1 MRVIISAREKSA
13 STGTEYLPAEQFEL
27 NARLEW
33 AGGDGSSRNPKR
45 LQITVQNCA
54 TDAWSGVI
62 RIELCRKMQKT
73 KVFMPGF
80 MYGRNRAEAPLTTP
94 RKFPRIRKG
103 EPSLPASPFWM
114 VRGDRL
120 SNPSAFLYDGGAI
133 LGFGAAP
140 YWVKDGEIKKEWS
153 ANSTLQADA
162 FYQYA
167 GYCCDIEKVIDGE
180 TYAAVGYTLGYENAP
195 WLFVQSLTIH
205 DRAPLSDTN
214 CFVLEAGEK
223 VSFELRVYDYASEKE
238 AGVQEAIEHE
248 YTLIHQAPRRLEG
261 MSLRKATKDIATA
274 IADAAWIE
282 EEAAYSG
289 FVFEQPDGSHT
300 YNYLGSLSWTNGLSV
315 AVPMLLSG
323 LRLQDERIRGQA
335 VKAIQNIVEHCINP
349 ASGLPYDAVQHGN
362 WNLNGWWYDIMYI
375 GGHSGYIVGQAL
387 YYILKAYDY
396 EKRLKGIEHTDWL
409 ALVKPVIGRLQKTKN
424 GEAEYPFVLSEET
437 GAGIAY
443 DSLGGCWCLAA
454 SAYYSV
460 LTGDKSL
467 VEGMQDS
474 EQGYYEKYIKRFEAY
489 GGPLDV
495 DRAVDSEGNL
505 AYIRAVRYLHMLT
518 GEEKYLLHMKDAIG
532 YELSFKFAYN
542 SPVKI
547 PPLSRVGWSSCGGT
561 ITSTANPHIHPMSST
576 IVDELWYY
584 VKQTGDKYVEERLR
598 DTVFWG
604 CQSYN
609 TVDKEY
615 DYGQVGWMSER
626 FCYSEGLV
634 TEKYPDGSSAST
646 WFALM
651 PWASASILE
660 GMAGEYWEEE
670 NGSSKES

>member
-1 MRVIISAREKSA
+1 MKVIISAREQNVSV
-13 STGTEYLPAEQFEL
+13 GTDYQPIQQFEL
-27 NARLEW
+27 ETQLVW
-33 AGGDGSSRNPKR
+33 TGGDGSCKDPKR
-45 LQITVQNCA
+45 LQVTILNCA
-54 TDAWSGVI
+54 DAAWRGVI
-62 RIELCRKMQKT
+62 RVELCQKLQKA

-80 MYGRNRAEAPLTTP
+80 MYGRNRAEAPLSTP

-120 SNPSAFLYDGGAI
+120 SNPSAFLYGEGRI
-133 LGFGAAP
+133 LGLGAAP
-140 YWVKDGEIKKEWS
+140 YWVKDEEKKKAWS
-153 ANSTLQADA
+153 ADSILQAEA

-167 GYCCDIEKVIDGE
+167 GYSCDIEKVIDGE
-180 TYAAVGYTLGYENAP
+180 TYAAIGYTLGYENAP

-205 DRAPLSDTN
+205 ERAQLSDTN
-214 CFVLEAGEK
+214 CFVLEVGEK
-223 VSFELRVYDYASEKE
+223 VSFEIRVYDYTAEKE
-238 AGVQEAIEHE
+238 AAVQDAIENE
-248 YTLIHQAPRRLEG
+248 YNIVHQAPRRLTG

-274 IADAAWIE
+274 IADAAWID

-335 VKAIQNIVEHCINP
+335 LRAIQNIVEHCMNP

-409 ALVKPVIGRLQKTKN
+409 AMVKPIVERLQKTKN
-424 GEAEYPFVLSEET
+424 GEGEYPFVLSEET

-443 DSLGGCWCLAA
+443 DSLGSSWCLAA

-460 LTGDKSL
+460 LTGDKSYL
-467 VEGMQDS
+467 AGMQES

-518 GEEKYLLHMKDAIG
+518 EEEKYLCHMKDAIG

-547 PPLSRVGWSSCGGT
+547 SPLSRVGWSSCGGT

-576 IVDELWYY
+576 IVDELLYY
-584 VKQTGDKYVEERLR
+584 VNKTCDRYVEERMR
-598 DTVFWG
+598 DTVLWG

-615 DYGQVGWMSER
+615 DYGQIGWMSER

-634 TEKYPDGSSAST
+634 TEKYPDGRPAST

-660 GMAGEYWEEE
+660 GMTGDYWNKE
-670 NGSSKES
+670 NNS

>member
-1 MRVIISAREKSA
+1 MKVVYSARKIEQS
-13 STGTEYLPAEQFEL
+13 GTEYLPLEQQGLSAETECLGGTGAADAPKEL
-27 NARLEW
+27 LV
-33 AGGDGSSRNPKR
+33 
-45 LQITVQNCA
+45 TVKN
-54 TDAWSGVI
+54 TGTERWNGVV
-62 RIELCRKMQKT
+62 RIELCRKAEKA

-80 MYGRNRAEAPLTTP
+80 LYGRNRAEAPLTTP

-120 SNPSAFLYDGGAI
+120 ANPSAFVYDNGI
-133 LGFGAAP
+133 VMGFGAAP
-140 YWVKDGEIKKEWS
+140 YWVKNGGKKQAWQPDS
-153 ANSTLQADA
+153 PLQADA

-167 GYCCDIEKVIDGE
+167 GYCCDIQKMIDGE
-180 TYAAVGYTLGYENAP
+180 EYAAVGYTLGYENAP
-195 WLFVQSLTIH
+195 WLFVQSLTIL
-205 DRAPLSDTN
+205 DRAALSEEN
-214 CFVLEAGEK
+214 CFVLEAGEA
-223 VSFELRVYDYASEKE
+223 VQFVLRVYEYAAEKE
-238 AGVQEAIEHE
+238 AEVHKAIENE
-248 YTLIHQAPRRLEG
+248 YKQMHQAPRTLTG
-261 MSLRKATKDIATA
+261 MSLQKATKDIATA

-300 YNYLGSLSWTNGLSV
+300 YNYLGSLSWTNGLAV

-335 VKAIQNIVEHCINP
+335 VRAIQNIVDHCMNP
-349 ASGLPYDAVQHGN
+349 SSGLPYDAVQHGN

-387 YYILKAYDY
+387 YYIVKAYDY
-396 EKRLKGIEHTDWL
+396 ELRLKGEEHADWL
-409 ALVKPVIGRLQKTKN
+409 AMVKPVIERLQSTKN

-443 DSLGGCWCLAA
+443 DSLGGSWCLAA

-460 LTGDKSL
+460 VTGDRAF
-467 VEGMQDS
+467 VDGMQES
-474 EQGYYEKYIKRFEAY
+474 EQKYYDKYIKRSEAY

-518 GEEKYLLHMKDAIG
+518 GDEKYLEHMKDAIA
-532 YELSFKFAYN
+532 YEMSFKFSYN

-584 VKQTGDKYVEERLR
+584 VSKTGDKYVEERMK
-598 DTVFWG
+598 DTVLWG

-634 TEKYPDGSSAST
+634 TEKYPDGSPAST

-660 GMAGEYWEEE
+660 GMTGDYWEA
-670 NGSSKES
+670 SK

>member
-1 MRVIISAREKSA
+1 MKIIYSARKKEQTGTAYLPLEEQGLTVTEEKSEA
-13 STGTEYLPAEQFEL
+13 GRLQVTVKNETAEQ
-27 NARLEW
+27 
-33 AGGDGSSRNPKR
+33 
-45 LQITVQNCA
+45 
-54 TDAWSGVI
+54 WSGVI
-62 RIELCRKMQKT
+62 RMELCMKADNA

-103 EPSLPASPFWM
+103 EANLPASPFWM

-120 SNPSAFLYDGGAI
+120 SNPSAFIYADGKV

-140 YWVKDGEIKKEWS
+140 YWVKKNGKKCAWTAQS
-153 ANSTLQADA
+153 SMPTDA

-167 GYCCDIEKVIDGE
+167 GYCCDIAKEIDRE
-180 TYAAVGYTLGYENAP
+180 EYAAVGYTLGYENAP
-195 WLFVQSLTIH
+195 WLFVQSLTIL
-205 DRAPLSDTN
+205 DRAPLSNDN
-214 CFVLEAGEK
+214 CFVLEAGEE
-223 VSFELRVYDYASEKE
+223 VSFEMRIYEYEAEQEADVHKAIEKE
-238 AGVQEAIEHE
+238 
-248 YTLIHQAPRRLEG
+248 YLLMHQPPRTIPG
-261 MSLRKATKDIATA
+261 MSLQKATKEIATA

-300 YNYLGSLSWTNGLSV
+300 YNYLGSLSWTNGLAV

-323 LRLQDERIRGQA
+323 LRLQDERIRTQA
-335 VKAIQNIVEHCINP
+335 VKAIQNIVENCMN
-349 ASGLPYDAVQHGN
+349 ASSGLPYDAVQHGN
-362 WNLNGWWYDIMYI
+362 WNLHGWWYDIMYI

-396 EKRLKGIEHTDWL
+396 EKRLKGIEHKDWL
-409 ALVKPVIGRLQKTKN
+409 SMVAPVIAKLQGTKN
-424 GEAEYPFVLSEET
+424 AEHEYPFVLSEET

-443 DSLGGCWCLAA
+443 DSLGSSWCLAA

-460 LTGDKSL
+460 LTGEQSL
-467 VEGMQDS
+467 LAGMQES
-474 EQGYYEKYIKRFEAY
+474 EQRYYEKYIRRSEAY

-518 GEEKYLLHMKDAIG
+518 QDDRYLTHMRDAIA
-532 YELSFKFAYN
+532 YEMSFKFAYN

-547 PPLSRVGWSSCGGT
+547 PPLSKVGWSSCGGT

-576 IVDELWYY
+576 IVDELLYY
-584 VKQTGDKYVEERLR
+584 VQKTGDEYVNERMR
-598 DTVFWG
+598 DTVLWG

-609 TVDKEY
+609 TVEKEY
-615 DYGQVGWMSER
+615 DYGRVGWMSER

-634 TEKYPDGSSAST
+634 TEKYPDGSPAST

-660 GMAGEYWEEE
+660 GMTGDAWDALIL
-670 NGSSKES
+670 

>member
-1 MRVIISAREKSA
+1 MKIIVSAREQNH
-13 STGTEYLPAEQFEL
+13 STDYLPIETFEL
-27 NARLEW
+27 EAQLTWTE
-33 AGGDGSSRNPKR
+33 GEGSCLNPKH
-45 LQITVQNCA
+45 LQVRVKNCA
-54 TDAWSGVI
+54 DTAWNGII
-62 RIELCRKMQKT
+62 RVELCRKLQNT

-120 SNPSAFLYDGGAI
+120 SNPSAFLYGTGGV
-133 LGFGAAP
+133 LGFGASP
-140 YWVKDGEIKKEWS
+140 YWIKDGEQKKAW
-153 ANSTLQADA
+153 TADKDWRTEE

-167 GYCCDIEKVIDGE
+167 GYSCDIEKMIDGE
-180 TYAAVGYTLGYENAP
+180 YYAAVGYTLGYENAP

-205 DRAPLSDTN
+205 ERASLSDQN
-214 CFVLEAGEK
+214 CFRLEPDEE
-223 VSFELRVYDYASEKE
+223 VCFELRVYDYAAEKE
-238 AGVQEAIEHE
+238 ASVQDAIENE
-248 YTLIHQAPRRLEG
+248 YKMIHQAPRRLDG
-261 MSLRKATKDIATA
+261 ISINKATKDIATA

-335 VKAIQNIVEHCINP
+335 IKAIQNIVEHCMNTE
-349 ASGLPYDAVQHGN
+349 SGLPYDAVQHGN

-396 EKRLKGIEHTDWL
+396 EKRLMKIEHADWL
-409 ALVKPVIGRLQKTKN
+409 AMVKPVIARLQKTKN
-424 GEAEYPFVLSEET
+424 GEGEYPFVLSEKT

-443 DSLGGCWCLAA
+443 DSLGSSWCLAA
-454 SAYYSV
+454 SAYYSM
-460 LTGDKSL
+460 LTGDKSYIA
-467 VEGMQDS
+467 GMQES
-474 EQGYYEKYIKRFEAY
+474 EQGYYDKYIKRFEAY

-505 AYIRAVRYLHMLT
+505 AYIRAVRYLHILT

-584 VKQTGDKYVEERLR
+584 VNQTGDKYVEERLR
-598 DTVFWG
+598 DTVLWG

-634 TEKYPDGSSAST
+634 TEKYPDGSPAST

-660 GMAGEYWEEE
+660 GMTGEYWEVVQRH
-670 NGSSKES
+670 GM

>member
-1 MRVIISAREKSA
+1 MNVVITAREQSGLN
-13 STGTEYLPAEQFEL
+13 GTEYLPIEQFQIETQL
-27 NARLEW
+27 MW
-33 AGGDGSSRNPKR
+33 MGGDGSCKAPKQLRLTVRND
-45 LQITVQNCA
+45 A
-54 TDAWSGVI
+54 DAAWSGVI
-62 RIELCRKMQKT
+62 RVEFCKKMQKA

-80 MYGRNRAEAPLTTP
+80 MYGRNRAEAPLNTP

-103 EPSLPASPFWM
+103 EPALPASPFWM

-120 SNPSAFLYDGGAI
+120 SNPSAFLYDSGTI

-140 YWVKDGEIKKEWS
+140 YWVKDDGKKTAWS
-153 ANSTLQADA
+153 AEKSLPNEA

-167 GYCCDIEKVIDGE
+167 GYCCNIEKEIDGE
-180 TYAAVGYTLGYENAP
+180 IYAAVGYTLGYENAP

-205 DRAPLSDTN
+205 ERASLSEKN
-214 CFVLEAGEK
+214 CFVLEAGEE
-223 VSFELRVYDYASEKE
+223 VSFELRVYEYEAEKE
-238 AGVQEAIEHE
+238 AAIQDAIENE
-248 YTLIHQAPRRLEG
+248 YRQIHQAPRVIQG
-261 MSLRKATKDIATA
+261 MSLQKATGDIATA

-282 EEAAYSG
+282 EDTAYSG

-335 VKAIQNIVEHCINP
+335 VRAIQNIVENCMNP

-396 EKRLKGIEHTDWL
+396 EKRLKGVEHTDWL
-409 ALVKPVIGRLQKTKN
+409 ALAKQVVERLQKTKN
-424 GEAEYPFVLSEET
+424 GEGEYPFVMSEET

-443 DSLGGCWCLAA
+443 DSLGSSWCLAA
-454 SAYYSV
+454 TAYYSV
-460 LTGDKSL
+460 LTGEKSL
-467 VEGMQDS
+467 IAGMQES
-474 EQGYYEKYIKRFEAY
+474 EQGYYKKYIKRFEAY

-518 GEEKYLLHMKDAIG
+518 GEAKYLMHMKDAIG
-532 YELSFKFAYN
+532 YEMSFKFAYN

-576 IVDELWYY
+576 ITDELLYY
-584 VKQTGDKYVEERLR
+584 VNQTGDKYVEERLK
-598 DTVFWG
+598 DTVLWG

-615 DYGQVGWMSER
+615 DYGKIGWMSER

-660 GMAGEYWEEE
+660 GMTGEYWETEYKQS
-670 NGSSKES
+670 N

>member
-1 MRVIISAREKSA
+1 MFSARSQEQA
-13 STGTEYLPAEQFEL
+13 SDTRYLPLKEQGLTATAECL
-27 NARLEW
+27 
-33 AGGDGSSRNPKR
+33 GGSGAVDDPKL
-45 LQITVQNCA
+45 LQVMVQNMTA
-54 TDAWSGVI
+54 EKWSGVV
-62 RIELCRKMQKT
+62 RIEFCRKADKV

-103 EPSLPASPFWM
+103 DENLPASPRWM

-120 SNPSAFLYDGGAI
+120 SNPSAFLYDNGRI

-140 YWVKDGEIKKEWS
+140 YWVKSGEEKLAWS
-153 ANSTLQADA
+153 ADGTHQSES

-167 GYCCDIEKVIDGE
+167 GYCCDIEKEIDGE
-180 TYAAVGYTLGYENAP
+180 EYAAVGYTLGYENAP

-205 DRAPLSDTN
+205 DRAPLGEEN
-214 CFVLEAGEK
+214 CFVLEAGET
-223 VSFELRVYDYASEKE
+223 VQFAVRVYDYEEKNE
-238 AGVQEAIEHE
+238 AAVHKAIENE
-248 YTLIHQAPRRLEG
+248 YKIVHQAPRTLNG
-261 MSLRKATKDIATA
+261 MSLQKATKEIATA

-289 FVFEQPDGSHT
+289 FVFEQEDGSHT
-300 YNYLGSLSWTNGLSV
+300 YNYLGSLSWTNGLAV

-335 VKAIQNIVEHCINP
+335 VRAIQNIVDNCMNP
-349 ASGLPYDAVQHGN
+349 ASGLPFDAVQHGN

-387 YYILKAYDY
+387 YYILKAYDF
-396 EKRLKGIEHTDWL
+396 EKRLKRIEHADWL
-409 ALVKPVIGRLQKTKN
+409 AMVKPVIERLQKTKN
-424 GEAEYPFVLSEET
+424 GEYEYPFVLSEET

-443 DSLGGCWCLAA
+443 DSLGGSWCLAA

-460 LTGDKSL
+460 LTGDRSL
-467 VEGMQDS
+467 VAGMQDS
-474 EQGYYEKYIKRFEAY
+474 EQGYYEKYIKRCEAY

-505 AYIRAVRYLHMLT
+505 AYIRAVRYLHTLT
-518 GEEKYLLHMKDAIG
+518 GEEKYLMHMKDAIG
-532 YELSFKFAYN
+532 YEMSFKFAYN

-547 PPLSRVGWSSCGGT
+547 PPLSSVGWSSCGGT

-584 VKQTGDKYVEERLR
+584 VKQTGDEYVKERMK
-598 DTVFWG
+598 DTVLWG

-615 DYGQVGWMSER
+615 DYGKIGWMSER

-634 TEKYPDGSSAST
+634 TQTYPDGSFAST

-651 PWASASILE
+651 PWASASVLE
-660 GMAGEYWEEE
+660 GMTGDYWEAE
-670 NGSSKES
+670 

>member
-1 MRVIISAREKSA
+1 MKVVVSARDREA
-13 STGTEYLPAEQFEL
+13 SGDIRYLPAEHFGIDTQL
-27 NARLEW
+27 TWMDA
-33 AGGDGSSRNPKR
+33 DGSSKESKC
-45 LQITVQNCA
+45 LQVMIQNLN
-54 TDAWSGVI
+54 DKAWSGVI
-62 RIELCRKMQKT
+62 RVEFCRKMKNA

-120 SNPSAFLYDGGAI
+120 SNPSAFLYGEGAV

-140 YWVKDGEIKKEWS
+140 YWVKDGKVKKAWT
-153 ANSTLQADA
+153 ADGTLQAEA

-167 GYCCDIEKVIDGE
+167 GFCCDIDKEIDGE
-180 TYAAVGYTLGYENAP
+180 VYGTVGYTLGYENAP
-195 WLFVQSLTIH
+195 WLFVQSFTIH
-205 DRAPLSDTN
+205 ERAPLSEEN
-214 CFVLEAGEK
+214 CFVLEAKERIQ
-223 VSFELRVYDYASEKE
+223 FEIRVYDYAAEKE
-238 AGVQEAIEHE
+238 AAVQDAIENE
-248 YTLIHQAPRRLEG
+248 YKLVHQKPRTIPG
-261 MSLRKATKDIATA
+261 MSLQKATKEIATA
-274 IADAAWIE
+274 IADAAWID

-300 YNYLGSLSWTNGLSV
+300 YNYLGSLSWTNGLAV

-335 VKAIQNIVEHCINP
+335 VRAIQNIVDNCMNP
-349 ASGLPYDAVQHGN
+349 ASGLPYDAVQHRN

-396 EKRLKGIEHTDWL
+396 EKRLNGVEHADWL
-409 ALVKPVIGRLQKTKN
+409 AMVTPVIERLQKTKN
-424 GEAEYPFVLSEET
+424 GEQEYPFVLSEET

-443 DSLGGCWCLAA
+443 DSLGSSWCLAA
-454 SAYYSV
+454 SAYYCV

-467 VEGMQDS
+467 LAGMQES
-474 EQGYYEKYIKRFEAY
+474 EQRYYDKYIRRFEAY

-518 GEEKYLLHMKDAIG
+518 GEEKYLCHMKDAIG
-532 YELSFKFAYN
+532 YEMSFKFAYN

-576 IVDELWYY
+576 IVDELLYY
-584 VKQTGDKYVEERLR
+584 VKNTGDRYVEERMR
-598 DTVFWG
+598 DTVLWG

-615 DYGQVGWMSER
+615 DYGRIGWMSER

-634 TEKYPDGSSAST
+634 TEKYPDGSPAST

-660 GMAGEYWEEE
+660 GMTGDYWEEE
-670 NGSSKES
+670 QK

>member
-1 MRVIISAREKSA
+1 MKVIISAREQNVSV
-13 STGTEYLPAEQFEL
+13 GTDYQPIQQFEL
-27 NARLEW
+27 ETQLVW
-33 AGGDGSSRNPKR
+33 TGGDGSCKDPKR
-45 LQITVQNCA
+45 LQVTILNCA
-54 TDAWSGVI
+54 DAAWRGVI
-62 RIELCRKMQKT
+62 RVELCQKLQKA

-80 MYGRNRAEAPLTTP
+80 MYGRNRAEAPLSTP

-120 SNPSAFLYDGGAI
+120 SNPSAFLYGEGRI
-133 LGFGAAP
+133 LGLGAAP
-140 YWVKDGEIKKEWS
+140 YWVKDEEKKKAWS
-153 ANSTLQADA
+153 ADSILQAEA

-167 GYCCDIEKVIDGE
+167 GYSCDIEKVIDGE
-180 TYAAVGYTLGYENAP
+180 TYAAIGYTLGYENAP

-205 DRAPLSDTN
+205 ERAQLSDTN
-214 CFVLEAGEK
+214 CFVLEVGEK
-223 VSFELRVYDYASEKE
+223 VSFEIRVYDYTAEKE
-238 AGVQEAIEHE
+238 AAVQDAIENE
-248 YTLIHQAPRRLEG
+248 YNIVHQAPRRLTG

-274 IADAAWIE
+274 IADAAWID

-335 VKAIQNIVEHCINP
+335 LRAIQNIVEHCMNP

-396 EKRLKGIEHTDWL
+396 EKRLKGIEHADWFAMVRL
-409 ALVKPVIGRLQKTKN
+409 IIERLQKTKN
-424 GEAEYPFVLSEET
+424 GEGEYPFVLSEET

-443 DSLGGCWCLAA
+443 DSLGSSWCLAA

-460 LTGDKSL
+460 LTGDKSYL
-467 VEGMQDS
+467 AGMQES

-518 GEEKYLLHMKDAIG
+518 EEEKYLCHMKDAIG

-547 PPLSRVGWSSCGGT
+547 SPLSRVGWSSCGGT

-576 IVDELWYY
+576 IVDELLYY
-584 VKQTGDKYVEERLR
+584 VNKTCDRYVEERMR
-598 DTVFWG
+598 DTVLWG

-615 DYGQVGWMSER
+615 DYGQIGWMSER

-634 TEKYPDGSSAST
+634 TEKYPDGRPAST

-660 GMAGEYWEEE
+660 GMTGDYWNKE
-670 NGSSKES
+670 NNS

>member
-1 MRVIISAREKSA
+1 MKIIYSARRQEQED
-13 STGTEYLPAEQFEL
+13 TQYLPLDVQGLIVTTEHL
-27 NARLEW
+27 
-33 AGGDGSSRNPKR
+33 GGTGAVNTPKR
-45 LQITVQNCA
+45 LRVTLQNVSE
-54 TDAWSGVI
+54 TRWSGVV
-62 RIELCRKMQKT
+62 RIEFCKKAENA

-120 SNPSAFLYDGGAI
+120 SNPSAFLYDGESV

-140 YWVKDGEIKKEWS
+140 YWVRNGEKKEAWMPDCS
-153 ANSTLQADA
+153 CQEKE

-167 GYCCDIEKVIDGE
+167 GYCCDIAKEIDGE

-214 CFVLEAGEK
+214 CFVLETGEE
-223 VSFELRVYDYASEKE
+223 VLLELRVYDYASEKE
-238 AGVQEAIEHE
+238 ASVQDAIENE
-248 YTLIHQAPRRLEG
+248 YKLIHQAPRQLEG
-261 MSLRKATKDIATA
+261 MSLQKATSDIATA

-335 VKAIQNIVEHCINP
+335 IRAIQNIVEHCMNP

-387 YYILKAYDY
+387 YYILKAYDF
-396 EKRLKGIEHTDWL
+396 EKRLKGIEHADWL
-409 ALVKPVIGRLQKTKN
+409 AMVTPIIGRLQKTKN
-424 GEAEYPFVLSEET
+424 GECEYPFVLSEET

-443 DSLGGCWCLAA
+443 DSLGSCWCLAA

-460 LTGDKSL
+460 LTGDTSF
-467 VEGMQDS
+467 VSEMQES
-474 EQGYYEKYIKRFEAY
+474 EQNYYEKYIKRFEAY

-518 GEEKYLLHMKDAIG
+518 GEEKYLAHMKDAIG
-532 YELSFKFAYN
+532 YEMSFKFAYN

-584 VKQTGDKYVEERLR
+584 VRKTGDKYVEERLR
-598 DTVFWG
+598 DTVLWG

-634 TEKYPDGSSAST
+634 TEKYPDGSPAST

-660 GMAGEYWEEE
+660 GMTGEYWETEQ
-670 NGSSKES
+670 